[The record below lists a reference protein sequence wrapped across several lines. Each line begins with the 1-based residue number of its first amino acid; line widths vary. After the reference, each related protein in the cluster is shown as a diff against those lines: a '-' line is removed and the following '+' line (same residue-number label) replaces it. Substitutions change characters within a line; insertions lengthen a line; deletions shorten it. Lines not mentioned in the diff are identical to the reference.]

1 MKALPMKSLRFFL
14 SLVAAA
20 GILAIAAASAWS
32 QGPEGNPEDKNDQQ
46 AMAVS
51 PACQLV
57 NEALQV
63 QDAVNRF
70 DTALASRDVQQLL
83 ASGIEPASVKG
94 WQRFFRDNPRATV
107 IDRCSGTDLSIS
119 GDTANWSCKET
130 SVIVSDGKPVQF
142 AHDIRFT
149 FTRKNGEWMISDR
162 R

>member
-1 MKALPMKSLRFFL
+1 MKSFRFLL
-14 SLVAAA
+14 SHV
-20 GILAIAAASAWS
+20 AIAGMLAVSVPAAWS
-32 QGPEGNPEDKNDQQ
+32 QGPENTNDQQ
-46 AMAVS
+46 QAIAIP

-57 NEALQV
+57 NEALRV
-63 QDAVNRF
+63 QEAINRF

-83 ASGIEPASVKG
+83 ASGIEPSSVRG

-107 IDRCSGTDLSIS
+107 TDRCSGDDLSIS

-130 SVIVSDGKPVQF
+130 STIVSEGKPVQY

-149 FTRKNGEWMISDR
+149 FTRKNGEWTISDR